1 MSFSSIH
8 FQGDFD
14 LQDVNDEGLE
24 YDGCEEEEE
33 TDGNVEEEGEVL
45 PPHLLSVL
53 KPIATSSVSFAGGP
67 ARRTVK
73 KLEVP
78 ADFLQSASVASCSPQ
93 MLNEGHTWSC

>member
-45 PPHLLSVL
+45 P
-53 KPIATSSVSFAGGP
+53 
-67 ARRTVK
+67 
-73 KLEVP
+73 
-78 ADFLQSASVASCSPQ
+78 SP
-93 MLNEGHTWSC
+93 LCPETHCNE